1 MFQEHPAHRI
11 SAGCFY
17 EDEDDDYFS
26 GATILP
32 ALNASAQEVQ
42 PFHLHVLNVVCM
54 CPTIPSQC
62 GLHADMPSHCD
73 MDAAMPS
80 QCDLDADMPSHI
92 KPLSLQVVL

>member
-1 MFQEHPAHRI
+1 M
-11 SAGCFY
+11 FY

-26 GATILP
+26 GGTILP
-32 ALNASAQEVQ
+32 ALDASAQEVQ

-62 GLHADMPSHCD
+62 GLHADMPSHCNLDAD
-73 MDAAMPS
+73 MPSHYDLDAAMPS